1 MRWQRPARWFVAI
14 AGLGFAVA
22 LYVQTRERPVDDRPA
37 IATPADPEAS
47 VQSGGGTDV
56 RFRNGDVEFT
66 IEHDGMRLYP
76 DRTEYDK
83 ARFRVDDG
91 TFLGADH
98 VVVSGEGADGQP
110 GEMKLTGSVMMDT
123 SEGAAIRTGE
133 ATYVSSTGVAIMPG
147 AVTFTRG
154 RISGSGTGGEYH
166 RSTGVFHV
174 LADARIETRADASG
188 GRVEA
193 SARSM
198 TFNRAGLAL
207 LFDQDARIVHDRQ
220 HMAADRATLYLTENQ
235 DQFRVIELRGRAAVV
250 PVEGHASTAPE
261 MHARDIDLSF
271 HEGTQMLERALLT
284 GGASMVMVEGEGRRS
299 IEAVEIALNMAADGR
314 TVTHLDARDRVTVQ
328 TPPRPKQTARTIT
341 AASMVA
347 DGDERSGL
355 TSATFRGG
363 VRFVETA
370 VATAGRKPGERVGTS
385 GILTM
390 KLAGQL
396 DNVEAAR
403 FEENV
408 RFVAG
413 DIEGDADIGDYAAS
427 AGTLTLR
434 PGRVPSKYPRVT
446 SARVTVDARELIDV
460 DLGTED
466 LHARGDVKTVNA
478 AGSGAAPRGGL
489 FNDRDAMYG
498 FGAEFWY
505 EGGERRARYRGTDSA
520 PARVSQGDTVVIG
533 LAIELVEQTQ
543 DLTARGRVDATFLAA
558 SGQTPSEAPRKYRVL
573 SDTLEYREKARA
585 ATYSGAPVTLTGPDG
600 VTRARTMVMT
610 LAAEGRTID
619 RLDAKADVH
628 LVLTQGRE
636 ALADSLLYEAALGRY
651 TLRGQP
657 LVLRAEGDSPGT
669 CSQSRGR
676 VAHFTA
682 GGGSPVFPPAENG
695 LVERRDVSC
704 TGTLQK

>member
-1 MRWQRPARWFVAI
+1 MRWQRAARWVVAI
-14 AGLGFAVA
+14 AGLGTAVA
-22 LYVQTRERPVDDRPA
+22 LYVQTRERPADDRPT

-47 VQSGGGTDV
+47 VQSGRGTDV
-56 RFRNGDVEFT
+56 RFRNGDVQFT

-91 TFLGADH
+91 TFLGADR
-98 VVVSGEGADGQP
+98 VAVSGEGADGQP
-110 GEMKLTGSVMMDT
+110 GEMTLTGNVMMDT
-123 SEGAAIRTGE
+123 SEGASIRTAD
-133 ATYVSSTGVAIMPG
+133 ATYISSTGVAIMPG
-147 AVTFTRG
+147 AVTFSRG
-154 RISGSGTGGEYH
+154 RMSGSGTGGEYH

-174 LADARIETRADASG
+174 LADARIETRADAAG

-207 LFDQDARIVHDRQ
+207 LFDQDARIVHEQQ
-220 HMAADRATLYLTENQ
+220 HMTADRATLYLAEDQ

-250 PVEGHASTAPE
+250 PVAGQSTAAPE
-261 MHARDIDLSF
+261 MRARDIDLSF
-271 HEGTQMLERALLT
+271 HEGTQTLERALLA
-284 GGASMVMVEGEGRRS
+284 GGSSLVMVEGEGRRS
-299 IEAVEIALNMAADGR
+299 IEAAEIGLNTAADGR
-314 TVTHLDARDRVTVQ
+314 TVTHLEARDRVTVR
-328 TPPRPKQTARTIT
+328 TPPQPKQTARTIT
-341 AASMVA
+341 ASTMVA
-347 DGDERSGL
+347 DGDEKNGL

-363 VRFVETA
+363 VRFVETPA
-370 VATAGRKPGERVGTS
+370 AAAGRQAVERVGTS
-385 GILTM
+385 GSLTM

-396 DNVEAAR
+396 DNVEAAH
-403 FEENV
+403 FEQDV
-408 RFVAG
+408 RFVDG
-413 DIEGDADIGDYAAS
+413 DVEGDADIGDYAAS

-434 PGRVPSKYPRVT
+434 PARTPSKYPRVT

-478 AGSGAAPRGGL
+478 ADPKGSARGGL
-489 FNDRDAMYG
+489 FNGRDAMYG
-498 FGAEFWY
+498 FGTEFWY
-505 EGGERRARYRGTDSA
+505 EGGARRARYRGTDQA
-520 PARVSQGDTVVIG
+520 PARVSQGETVVIG
-533 LAIELVEQTQ
+533 VSIDLAEETQ
-543 DLTARGRVDATFLAA
+543 DLTAQGRVDVTFLAA
-558 SGQTPSEAPRKYRVL
+558 SGQASSAAPQKYRVL
-573 SDTLEYREKARA
+573 SDTLDYREKARA
-585 ATYSGAPVTLTGPDG
+585 ATYTGAPVVLTSPDG

-610 LAAEGRTID
+610 LAAEGRTLD
-619 RLDAKADVH
+619 RLDAKGEVH

-636 ALADSLLYEAALGRY
+636 ALADSLLYEAAVGRY

-682 GGGSPVFPPAENG
+682 GSGSPVFPPAENG

-704 TGTLQK
+704 TGPLQK

>member
-1 MRWQRPARWFVAI
+1 
-14 AGLGFAVA
+14 
-22 LYVQTRERPVDDRPA
+22 
-37 IATPADPEAS
+37 
-47 VQSGGGTDV
+47 
-56 RFRNGDVEFT
+56 
-66 IEHDGMRLYP
+66 
-76 DRTEYDK
+76 
-83 ARFRVDDG
+83 
-91 TFLGADH
+91 
-98 VVVSGEGADGQP
+98 
-110 GEMKLTGSVMMDT
+110 
-123 SEGAAIRTGE
+123 
-133 ATYVSSTGVAIMPG
+133 
-147 AVTFTRG
+147 
-154 RISGSGTGGEYH
+154 
-166 RSTGVFHV
+166 
-174 LADARIETRADASG
+174 
-188 GRVEA
+188 
-193 SARSM
+193 M

-207 LFDQDARIVHDRQ
+207 LFDQDARIVHEKQ
-220 HMAADRATLYLTENQ
+220 HMTADRATLYLAENQ

-250 PVEGHASTAPE
+250 PVAGQAAAAPE
-261 MHARDIDLSF
+261 MRARDIDMSF

-299 IEAVEIALNMAADGR
+299 IEAVEIVLNTAADGR
-314 TVTHLDARDRVTVQ
+314 TVTHLEARDRVTVR
-328 TPPRPKQTARTIT
+328 TPPQPKQTARTIT
-341 AASMVA
+341 ASSMVA
-347 DGDERSGL
+347 DGDEKNGL

-363 VRFVETA
+363 VRFVETPA
-370 VATAGRKPGERVGTS
+370 AAAGRKPVERVGTS
-385 GILTM
+385 GTLTM

-396 DNVEAAR
+396 DNVEAAH

-408 RFVAG
+408 RFVDG
-413 DIEGDADIGDYAAS
+413 EVEGNADIGDYAAS

-434 PGRVPSKYPRVT
+434 PARVPSKYPRVT
-446 SARVTVDARELIDV
+446 SGRVTVDAREVIDV

-478 AGSGAAPRGGL
+478 SDPGGAARGGL
-489 FNDRDAMYG
+489 FNGRDAMYG

-505 EGGERRARYRGTDSA
+505 EGDERRARYRGTDQA

-533 LAIELVEQTQ
+533 VSIELVEATQ

-558 SGQTPSEAPRKYRVL
+558 SGQTPSAAPQKYRVL

-585 ATYSGAPVTLTGPDG
+585 ATYAGAPVTLTSPDS

-619 RLDAKADVH
+619 RLDAQGDVH

-657 LVLRAEGDSPGT
+657 LVLRSEGDSPGT

-676 VAHFTA
+676 VAHFTT
-682 GGGSPVFPPAENG
+682 GSGSPVFPPAENG

-704 TGTLQK
+704 TGPLQK